1 MPRELIDLTQKTFG
15 KLIVIRLLEILRT
28 NGESR
33 PYWMCKC
40 SCGKHVRVRG
50 DVLRDG
56 RKTDCGCKTT
66 KQHFCKSMLEVNG
79 EKRTVEQWARFY
91 GILPSHIYDRLRCG
105 LSAEQAVTIPVGRQ
119 GVRIRQNK
127 KRRLQNA
134 Q

>member
-15 KLIVIRLLEILRT
+15 KLIVIRLIEILRT
-28 NGESR
+28 NGEAR

-40 SCGKHVRVRG
+40 SCGRHVRVRG
-50 DVLRDG
+50 DVLREG

-66 KQHFCKSMLEVNG
+66 KQHFRKSILEVNG
-79 EKRTVEQWARFY
+79 QRRTVDEWARFY

-105 LSAEQAVTIPVGRQ
+105 MSVEQAVTTPVGKP
-119 GVRIRQNK
+119 GVRIRNNE
-127 KRRLQNA
+127 KRRLANA